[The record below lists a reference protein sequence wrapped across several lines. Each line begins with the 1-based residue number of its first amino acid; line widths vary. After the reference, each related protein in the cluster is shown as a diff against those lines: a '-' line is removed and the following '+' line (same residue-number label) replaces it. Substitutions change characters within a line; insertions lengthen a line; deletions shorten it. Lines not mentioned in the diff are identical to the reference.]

1 MHTDI
6 NGRCIAL
13 ARCVAEKGAT
23 VRQAARE
30 VGVSKSLAHR
40 ELTIRL
46 KYLDGTLYA
55 QVRKQLLYHKAVR
68 HLRGGEATKRK
79 FAAEKMEKVEN
90 ESPKKRNFSKK
101 VGN

>member
-1 MHTDI
+1 MYADV
-6 NGRCIAL
+6 NDRCLRL
-13 ARCVAEKGAT
+13 ARCVAENGTT
-23 VRQAARE
+23 VREAAKY

-46 KYLDGTLYA
+46 KYLDQSLFR

-79 FAAEKMEKVEN
+79 FAAEK
-90 ESPKKRNFSKK
+90 SAK
-101 VGN
+101 VGNQGS

>member
-1 MHTDI
+1 MYADV
-6 NGRCIAL
+6 NDRCIRL
-13 ARCVAEKGAT
+13 ARFVAENGAT
-23 VRQAARE
+23 VREAARF

-46 KYLDGTLYA
+46 KYLDQALFC

-79 FAAEKMEKVEN
+79 FAAEK
-90 ESPKKRNFSKK
+90 SAK
-101 VGN
+101 VGNRGS

>member
-1 MHTDI
+1 MHTDV
-6 NGRCIAL
+6 NDRCIAL
-13 ARCVAEKGAT
+13 ARHVAEEGAT
-23 VRQAARE
+23 VREAARC

-46 KYLDGTLYA
+46 KYLNADLYA

-79 FAAEKMEKVEN
+79 FAAEKNGKSGE
-90 ESPKKRNFSKK
+90 
-101 VGN
+101 